1 MSQDNTPSET
11 APNRADSQST
21 AASRLPKQAALIVV
35 SLSLFAVEPAA
46 AQSNAVCSADNLPSM
61 IEGFFQLTTA
71 LGIVGLA
78 VVWQADSLIEMFT
91 ITPEQ
96 KKGLKRHK
104 RSAMKSA
111 VVLVA
116 LGPLYTVAGSMM
128 GLPLAECVN
137 LAPW

>member
-1 MSQDNTPSET
+1 MPKDSTSTEPERSSET
-11 APNRADSQST
+11 APRSGS
-21 AASRLPKQAALIVV
+21 SLPRQAALTVV
-35 SLSLFAVEPAA
+35 FLSLLAVQPVA
-46 AQSNAVCSADNLPSM
+46 AQTSAVCSAANLPGM

-91 ITPEQ
+91 LNPEQ

-111 VVLVA
+111 VVLVV

-128 GLPLAECVN
+128 GLPLAQCVD
-137 LAPW
+137 LVPW

>member
-11 APNRADSQST
+11 TPNRADNQST

-128 GLPLAECVN
+128 GLPLAECVD

>member
-1 MSQDNTPSET
+1 MPQDQTPSNLEHSTET
-11 APNRADSQST
+11 QSPLT
-21 AASRLPKQAALIVV
+21 GKIPRQAALTVV
-35 SLSLFAVEPAA
+35 LLSLFAVQPVA
-46 AQSNAVCSADNLPSM
+46 AQSNAVCSADNLPGM

-78 VVWQADSLIEMFT
+78 IVWQADSLIEMFT
-91 ITPEQ
+91 LNPEQ

-111 VVLVA
+111 VVLVV

-128 GLPLAECVN
+128 GLPLAQCVD
-137 LAPW
+137 LVPW

>member
-1 MSQDNTPSET
+1 MSQDTTPSET
-11 APNRADSQST
+11 TPNRAESQST
-21 AASRLPKQAALIVV
+21 AASRLPKQAGLVIVF
-35 SLSLFAVEPAA
+35 LSLFAVEPAA
-46 AQSNAVCSADNLPSM
+46 AQTNAVCSADNLPGM

-78 VVWQADSLIEMFT
+78 VVWQADSLIEMVT
-91 ITPEQ
+91 ITPDQ

-128 GLPLAECVN
+128 NLPLARCVD